1 MVSQARKMMCSHA
14 RDAAAHPE
22 LVGAVRLENKGAAAV
37 LVAVVV
43 GEGEQVVPQLPDGD
57 KLGVGVKIHPPRPP
71 PKRLVQRI
79 CRGEGAIPRLHINQ
93 GLPL

>member
-1 MVSQARKMMCSHA
+1 MCRHP
-14 RDAAAHPE
+14 RHAAAHPE
-22 LVGAVRLENKGAAAV
+22 LVRYVRLKNEGATAV
-37 LVAVVV
+37 LIAVVV
-43 GEGEQVVPQLPDGD
+43 REGEHAIPQLPDGD

-71 PKRLVQRI
+71 PKRVVQRI